1 MNDAAV
7 EFSDLPW
14 QWSVIADAATPEILS
29 LLARGDYIL
38 GSGVDRLE
46 REFAEYL
53 GVRNVVG
60 CNSGTSAL
68 HLAMLGAGIGPG
80 DKVLVPAQTFM
91 ASVWGIVHAG
101 AEPVFCDVDEAT
113 GTIDMADAE
122 RRMVPGIKAVLPV
135 HLYGQA
141 ADMKAVT
148 EFALHHGLIVIEDAA
163 QAHGCRFGGRRAG
176 AIGTAGCFSFYPG
189 KNLGAAGEAGAVA
202 TDDDALAGR
211 MRSLRNHGQR
221 QRYFHDEIG
230 FNYRMD
236 GIQGL
241 ILAHKLRYLDGWT
254 GNRKRMAAR
263 YAEGVRDL
271 PVEVP
276 RAVNGDHVWHLFVI
290 RTPRRD
296 ALQQFLAERRI
307 QTGLHYPLPCHRQ
320 PCLNHLGMD
329 RESFLRAD
337 RWSNEGL
344 SLPLTHSMTAAQ
356 VDRVVGAVGEFFST

>member
-1 MNDAAV
+1 
-7 EFSDLPW
+7 
-14 QWSVIADAATPEILS
+14 
-29 LLARGDYIL
+29 
-38 GSGVDRLE
+38 
-46 REFAEYL
+46 
-53 GVRNVVG
+53 
-60 CNSGTSAL
+60 
-68 HLAMLGAGIGPG
+68 
-80 DKVLVPAQTFM
+80 
-91 ASVWGIVHAG
+91 
-101 AEPVFCDVDEAT
+101 VDEAT

-263 YAEGVRDL
+263 YAEGLRDL